1 MAVQPIPQPQLLDP
15 HRVIDERRD
24 EFTADDHKQRADKLE
39 YALQES
45 CEYAQQLWEALDS
58 VRAYLFDALPPDPRT
73 SDGHHASGG
82 AHPTGPDDEDGWQR
96 WGAAY
101 SATTSV
107 LCGPHGDSGFGVSEA
122 TEAMQRR
129 RQAAAPPA
137 VDEGAPT
144 QDAPE
149 PAGSSVAASTSAA
162 STSAASMPVA
172 ERRPVT
178 AAKAAGFAALGVLA
192 LRGLFAGRA
201 GR

>member
-1 MAVQPIPQPQLLDP
+1 
-15 HRVIDERRD
+15 
-24 EFTADDHKQRADKLE
+24 
-39 YALQES
+39 
-45 CEYAQQLWEALDS
+45 
-58 VRAYLFDALPPDPRT
+58 
-73 SDGHHASGG
+73 
-82 AHPTGPDDEDGWQR
+82 
-96 WGAAY
+96 
-101 SATTSV
+101 V

-129 RQAAAPPA
+129 RQGAAPPA

-149 PAGSSVAASTSAA
+149 PAGSSVAASTSAASMSAASTSAA